1 MAQTLSVLLIKK
13 IIRFTIGIKQQAS
26 QINLKK
32 GGGRE
37 GVIVKVLKE
46 YDSYISKQKKNILCD
61 FMYIKVTIL
70 LTLTNAN

>member
-26 QINLKK
+26 QINFKK
-32 GGGRE
+32 GGGE